1 MIELGF
7 SKAIT
12 GGLDLMPFVEAISG
26 LVLIIVGSRAIR
38 LPERYAKRQTAI
50 KHDYGKHLKA
60 ISKKDTCY

>member
-1 MIELGF
+1 
-7 SKAIT
+7 
-12 GGLDLMPFVEAISG
+12 MPFVEAISG